1 MSSQPTKCAPLSV
14 MLTCKDTA
22 KTVSF
27 YRDTLGFKLAEQWPE
42 TGVPVWASLMMGE
55 QSVMIGA
62 AMPADKVDAAC
73 GDADAA
79 TKAHYKECAA
89 DYAKAAKPGVGI
101 SIYVQVED
109 VDAYHDRVVT
119 KGLKG
124 AGKPTSQFY
133 GIRDFWATDPD
144 GYQLV
149 FYKPI
154 QMSSCQSCGMPLK
167 DAAPGV
173 TYCQHCADSSGR
185 LKPYAQVLEGTI
197 QGYFMAMQKMPRPQ
211 AEQAAKAHL
220 SKMPAWRTRG

>member
-1 MSSQPTKCAPLSV
+1 MSSQLKCAPLCV
-14 MLTCKDTA
+14 MLSCKDTT
-22 KTVSF
+22 KTIAF
-27 YRDTLGFKLAEQWPE
+27 YRDVLGFKVAEQWPE
-42 TGVPVWASLMMGE
+42 SGPPMWANLMMGE

-62 AMPADKVDAAC
+62 VMPADKIDASC
-73 GDADAA
+73 GEADEA
-79 TKAHYKECAA
+79 TKAHYKALA
-89 DYAKAAKPGVGI
+89 TDYAKTPKPGVGI
-101 SIYVQVED
+101 SIYVQVDD
-109 VDAYHDRVVT
+109 VDAYHDRVIT

-133 GIRDFWATDPD
+133 GIRDFWASDPD

-173 TYCQHCADSSGR
+173 MYCQYCTDSSGK
-185 LKPYAQVLEGTI
+185 LKPYAEVLEGTM

-220 SKMPAWRTRG
+220 AKMPAWKSKG